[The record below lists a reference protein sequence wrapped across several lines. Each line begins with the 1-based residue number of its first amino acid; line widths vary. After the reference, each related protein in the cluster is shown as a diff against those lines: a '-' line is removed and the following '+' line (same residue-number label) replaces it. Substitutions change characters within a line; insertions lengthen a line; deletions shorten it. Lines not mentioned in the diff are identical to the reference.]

1 MLSADAGHIDAGTG
15 HVDAGTGHVDAG
27 TGQKNRRPI
36 WTTSTIARSR
46 RVAKD

>member
-1 MLSADAGHIDAGTG
+1 MLSTDAGHIDAG
-15 HVDAGTGHVDAG
+15 AEHVDAG
-27 TGQKNRRPI
+27 TGQKNRLPI